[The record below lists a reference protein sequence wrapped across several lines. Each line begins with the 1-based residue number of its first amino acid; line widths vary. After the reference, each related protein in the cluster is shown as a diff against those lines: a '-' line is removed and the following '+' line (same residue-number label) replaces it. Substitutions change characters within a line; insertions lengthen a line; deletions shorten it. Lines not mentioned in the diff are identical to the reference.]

1 MKDLRNLINPAI
13 RELSPYRSARSEVN
27 NDNYLLLDANESP
40 YGEFNRYPDPLQ
52 RDVKQAVSRWKGV
65 REDQIFL
72 GNGSDEA
79 IDLLMRVFTRP
90 GSNDQ
95 VLVPVPTYGM
105 YKVSAAI
112 QQIDFNT
119 IALDENFQLE
129 AQSLLDAVKTNTRIV
144 ILCTPNNPTGNTFS
158 FEEMEKVLGGFEGI
172 VIVDEAYIDFAST
185 SSMLTRLNEYPNLV
199 VLQTF
204 SKAMGMAG
212 TRLGMAFANPLII
225 EQLNKIKAPYN
236 INALTQAFALKQLQQ
251 ESVNNS
257 RIRSIV
263 AEREVLANALQE
275 IPAVTKVYPSESN
288 FLLVQFKNAGATYR
302 WLLKNGIVVRNRS
315 KEPGCDGCLRIS
327 IGTPQQSRQL
337 LMVLEQY
344 EQDDLDNKPKSA

>member
-13 RELSPYRSARSEVN
+13 RDLLPYKSARSEVN
-27 NDNYLLLDANESP
+27 SDNYLLLDANESP

-52 RDVKQAVSRWKGV
+52 REVKQAVSRWKNV

-105 YKVSAAI
+105 YKVTASI
-112 QQIDFNT
+112 QQIDFRT
-119 IALDENFQLE
+119 LVLDNNFQLN
-129 AQSLLDAVKTNTRIV
+129 AQSLLDAVTTDTRIV
-144 ILCTPNNPTGNTFS
+144 ILCTPNNPTGNSFS
-158 FEEMEKVLGGFEGI
+158 VDEMEKVLKGFEGI
-172 VIVDEAYIDFAST
+172 VIVDEAYIDFASGP
-185 SSMLTRLNEYPNLV
+185 SMLTKLDDYPNLV

-212 TRLGMAFANPLII
+212 TRLGMAFATSLII

-236 INALTQAFALKQLQQ
+236 VNALTQAFALKQLQQ
-251 ESVNNS
+251 ESVNTA

-263 AEREVLANALQE
+263 NEREFLAKSLKQL
-275 IPAVTKVYPSESN
+275 PAVTRVYPSDAN
-288 FLLVQFKNAGATYR
+288 FLLVQFKDAEATYQG
-302 WLLKNGIVVRNRS
+302 LLKNGIVVRNRS

-327 IGTPQQSRQL
+327 IGTSDQNRQL

-344 EQDDLDNKPKSA
+344 EQDEMDNKPKSA

>member
-27 NDNYLLLDANESP
+27 SDNYLLLDANESP

-52 RDVKQAVSRWKGV
+52 REVKQAVSRWKNV

-90 GSNDQ
+90 GSDDQ

-119 IALDENFQLE
+119 LVLGENFQLE
-129 AQSLLDAVKTNTRIV
+129 AKSLLDAVTADTRII

-158 FEEMEKVLGGFEGI
+158 VDEMMKVLKGFKGI
-172 VIVDEAYIDFAST
+172 VVVDEAYIDFANNP
-185 SSMLTRLNEYPNLV
+185 SMLTRLDDYPNLV

-236 INALTQAFALKQLQQ
+236 VNALTQAFALKQLQQ

-257 RIRSIV
+257 CIRSIV
-263 AEREVLANALQE
+263 AEREVLANALHE
-275 IPAVTKVYPSESN
+275 LPAVTKVYPSEAN

-302 WLLKNGIVVRNRS
+302 WLLKNGIVVRNRG

-327 IGTPQQSRQL
+327 IGTPEQNRQL
-337 LMVLEQY
+337 LMALEQY
-344 EQDDLDNKPKSA
+344 AQDEMDNKQKSA